1 MEEGKLKVLSVHN
14 SNNSSSDGLLP
25 GDFIESFNGRPI
37 TSLKLLSDE
46 VESVTIGKRVSAEIL
61 RNGKLI
67 KLNLPVL
74 KGEPIFPD
82 HR

>member
-1 MEEGKLKVLSVHN
+1 MENGKLKVLIINN
-14 SNNSSSDGLLP
+14 SNNISPDGLLP

-46 VESVTIGKRVSAEIL
+46 VESVPIGKRVSAEIV
-61 RNGKLI
+61 RNEKLI
-67 KLNLPVL
+67 KLHLPVL